1 MIPAIE
7 GMPRTPIRGRN
18 PEGENPSHTSK
29 TNVSRGPSLVGA
41 QNDSQTRAIRGPRR
55 PELCEVSHR
64 TSPARKVLFIYELSM
79 MGEVSSV
86 S

>member
-1 MIPAIE
+1 M
-7 GMPRTPIRGRN
+7 
-18 PEGENPSHTSK
+18 
-29 TNVSRGPSLVGA
+29 GA